1 MAVCVC
7 VAVAVCQTQDP
18 RGWSAGHQRRWTDAP
33 FAGNTLAQSWKFA
46 LKKKQTKN
54 PEKIRIKKKKEM
66 RKREKERKKWEGKG
80 MGRKKKGEGKRD
92 GKEMSEKW
100 GKK

>member
-46 LKKKQTKN
+46 LKKKTKN
-54 PEKIRIKKKKEM
+54 PEKIRIKTTKKKRDEK
-66 RKREKERKKWEGKG
+66 KREGKEETGRERKGEEKEGRRKKRWEGN
-80 MGRKKKGEGKRD
+80 E
-92 GKEMSEKW
+92 
-100 GKK
+100 

>member
-1 MAVCVC
+1 MERRTPTPMDGRTVCWQHFSTKLEVC
-7 VAVAVCQTQDP
+7 T
-18 RGWSAGHQRRWTDAP
+18 
-33 FAGNTLAQSWKFA
+33 
-46 LKKKQTKN
+46 KKKNKKPRENKDKN
-54 PEKIRIKKKKEM
+54 NKKKEM
-66 RKREKERKKWEGKG
+66 RKREKERKKREGKG

>member
-46 LKKKQTKN
+46 LKKKTKN
-54 PEKIRIKKKKEM
+54 PEKIRIKTKKKRDEK
-66 RKREKERKKWEGKG
+66 KREGKEETGRERNGEEKEGRRKKRWEGN
-80 MGRKKKGEGKRD
+80 E
-92 GKEMSEKW
+92 
-100 GKK
+100 